1 MQAGSAGGGGRPP
14 GPGIKVLG
22 RPLAQLRR
30 HRLAVAG
37 ALASVLLVQAA
48 NLSGPLLIR
57 HAIDEGVG
65 KHDEGAL
72 LLALACLLALAGL
85 RGVFG
90 FLQVYLAER
99 VSQHVAY
106 QLRDELFAKIQRLSF
121 SYYDHNETGQLLTR
135 LTNDVDQVRAFIG
148 TGVVQIVQSLIMF
161 AVSVTVIMLLDWRLA
176 LVTLLALAPV
186 VGVLGRFTRLIR
198 PLFVRIQQQVGEM
211 NTIMRETLAGVRIVR
226 AFGRQAHE
234 ARRYDAVNATLL
246 EQSIAASRAG
256 SNTFPV
262 IMLFA
267 NLGTLAIVGLGG
279 WEVMGGRLTIGT
291 LVAFTSYL
299 GFLLQPI
306 MTLGFSAMILSRASV
321 SAGRIAEIFD
331 APLDVID
338 RPGAAALPPIA
349 GEVAFER
356 VTFRYPGGEQ
366 PVLVDVTFT
375 VKAGETVAIVG
386 MTGSGKS
393 TLAHLVPRFYDVT
406 AGHVRVDGQDV
417 RDVTLASLRGQLA
430 IVLQEP
436 LLFGG
441 TIADNVAYGRPSAT
455 REEVARAATAARAD
469 AFICA
474 LPDGYE
480 TVIGE
485 RGVGLSGG
493 QRQRI
498 AIARALLVD
507 PRLIILDDST
517 SAVDAE
523 TEAAIQASLDRLM
536 RDHRRT
542 CLVIAHRFST
552 VRDADRI
559 LVLDQGRL
567 VAEGTHAEL
576 MRTSPVYQDIVGTQL
591 ATAGAA
597 PGRPGGEP

>member
-1 MQAGSAGGGGRPP
+1 MAA
-14 GPGIKVLG
+14 GPGIKVLA
-22 RPLAQLRR
+22 RPLGYLRG

-37 ALASVLLVQAA
+37 ALASVLIVLAA
-48 NLSGPLLIR
+48 NLSGPLVIR
-57 HAIDEGVG
+57 YAIDEGIG
-65 KHDEGAL
+65 RHDQQAL
-72 LLALACLLALAGL
+72 FWALAGLLGLALL

-90 FLQVYLAER
+90 FLHVYLGER
-99 VSQHVAY
+99 VSHHVAY
-106 QLRDELFAKIQRLSF
+106 DMRDALFAKIQRLSF
-121 SYYDHNETGQLLTR
+121 SYYDRNETGQLLTR
-135 LTNDVDQVRAFIG
+135 LTNDVDQVRGFIG
-148 TGVVQIVQSLIMF
+148 SGVVSIVQSLIMF
-161 AVSVTVIMLLDWRLA
+161 VVSVGVILTLDWRLA
-176 LVTLLALAPV
+176 LVTLLALAPIV
-186 VGVLGRFTRLIR
+186 VLLGRFTRVIG
-198 PLFVRIQQQVGEM
+198 PLFGRIMGLVGQM
-211 NTIMRETLAGVRIVR
+211 NTTMREALAGVRIVR
-226 AFGRQAHE
+226 IFGRQAHE
-234 ARRYDAVNATLL
+234 ARRYATVNAGLL

-279 WEVMGGRLTIGT
+279 WQVMGGTLTIGT
-291 LVAFTSYL
+291 LLAFTSYL

-306 MTLGFSAMILSRASV
+306 MTLGFAAMMISRASV
-321 SAGRIAEIFD
+321 SAGRINELFD
-331 APLDVID
+331 APLDVTD
-338 RPGAAALPPIA
+338 APQAVALPPIR

-356 VTFRYPGGEQ
+356 VSFRYPGSEQ
-366 PVLVDVTFT
+366 AVLADVSFT
-375 VKAGETVAIVG
+375 VKPGETVAIVG

-393 TLAHLVPRFYDVT
+393 TLAHLVPRFYDAT
-406 AGHVRVDGQDV
+406 AGHVRVDGHDV
-417 RDVTLASLRGQLA
+417 RDVTLGSLRGQLA

-441 TIADNVAYGRPSAT
+441 TIADNIAYGRPTAT
-455 REEVARAATAARAD
+455 RDEVAAAAKAARAD
-469 AFICA
+469 AFIEA
-474 LPDGYE
+474 LPEGYE
-480 TVIGE
+480 TLIGE

-536 RDHRRT
+536 RDHQRT

-552 VRDADRI
+552 VREADRI
-559 LVLDQGRL
+559 VVLHEGRL

-576 MRTSPVYQDIVGTQL
+576 MASSVVYQDIVGTQL
-591 ATAGAA
+591 SGTGAA
-597 PGRPGGEP
+597 AIRPGGLS